1 MTPQYRSKLGSDRTS
16 FVKDE
21 SGEGRRNHD
30 KSASLGCRT
39 SSTTKSVKQSKHR
52 RVCSVD
58 SLCTYREHRKHNHN
72 AGYQN
77 GHPIIDIY
85 EVIDNMIAE
94 QLDWALILQV
104 HALSTWV
111 CHGCCI
117 LR

>member
-1 MTPQYRSKLGSDRTS
+1 MTELALLKTS
-16 FVKDE
+16 HEKADVIMI
-21 SGEGRRNHD
+21 NQLLWVV
-30 KSASLGCRT
+30 AT
-39 SSTTKSVKQSKHR
+39 SSTTKSVKIICDATDVFALLIHYVHIYK
-52 RVCSVD
+52 
-58 SLCTYREHRKHNHN
+58 EHRKHNHN

-111 CHGCCI
+111 CHRCCI
-117 LR
+117 F